1 MDAARKCEQ
10 CGQEVS
16 EQARFCEQC
25 GMPLQLISGERKQVT
40 VMFVDVVRS
49 MELTRALGAER
60 WREVL
65 DGFLAIARGAIDEL
79 GGTVNQFHGD
89 GLLAVFGAPLAD
101 EDHARRACLAAL
113 ELRGRIATFAEA
125 LERSD
130 GVEFST
136 RCGLGSGEV
145 IVGSIGEG
153 LRMDFAPI
161 GNTGGLGKRIESLA
175 PDGSAALSASTAA
188 LVEGEFELRALG
200 EFELKGLDGR
210 QRVYELLGPS
220 AAHTRLEAAD
230 PSRLSRFV
238 GREAERAVLA
248 TALERALEGEG
259 GTVAIRGEPGV
270 GKSRL
275 LHEFARECRER
286 GLRVELV
293 RAFAHGRAVPL
304 RPVLGMLRSFFG
316 VKEGD
321 EPALARERIEAAAL
335 EIDLDFGRDLAL
347 LFDFLGL
354 ADPERPLERI
364 DPEAR
369 QRRLRALVSQLMVAR
384 SRREPTA
391 ILIEDLHWLDAA
403 SAAFVEELV
412 GAAAGTRTSIV
423 ATFRP
428 EYQAGW
434 IGPPAAEELSLQPL
448 DAESAVELLDELLG
462 DDPSLGGLTEKLLA
476 RTGGNPFFIEETV
489 QALYETGHLAGERGA
504 FDLADPG
511 GEVVLPATVQAV
523 LGARIDRLGT
533 GEKAVL
539 QTMAVI
545 GKRADRGV
553 LGEVM
558 GLEPAR
564 LGRALEALAGAEFL
578 VEEGEGALVF
588 KHPLTQEVAYSSQLS
603 EPRARL
609 HTAVAAAIE
618 RTYPQGLDERAALLA
633 HHSEA
638 AGDLL
643 PAARWHARAATWVW
657 VNSPGEGMRHWQR
670 VRELADGLADSPEGE
685 QLAVLASIS
694 ILALAWR
701 VGVSPEEAAVIHEE
715 GRGLLEQA
723 RPAVARPQELLLDL
737 AYSGNMFFGGREHES
752 VAFSAR
758 AVEIAD
764 EIGDPGLV
772 LNANCYASVAA
783 LTVGALR
790 ESIELVDR
798 AVALAGDDYGAG
810 SGLITGTPYAHC
822 LWTRGSAQVMMGLFE
837 RSFRDFNRSL
847 EIAAEFG
854 DTLCELTALTMR
866 ALAYSETFEAER
878 GLVDAERAVELV
890 DWIGDGQASFSC
902 RFALAHML
910 NECGDFEAGRE
921 VAELTLG
928 QIRERGTGVTIEA
941 EVLGVLAVARMGIGD
956 LDSAWAAV
964 EQGIA
969 IAEGRR
975 LKRPVVRLKWA
986 LGRVLLRIDGAADAA
1001 ELALQQA
1008 LAIAAE
1014 LEYRGIE
1021 PHIRLELAELARLRD
1036 DEAVAA
1042 HEEATVEQLLAE
1054 FRDPGAS
1061 LAARPAQLLGN

>member
-1 MDAARKCEQ
+1 
-10 CGQEVS
+10 
-16 EQARFCEQC
+16 
-25 GMPLQLISGERKQVT
+25 MPLQLISGERKQVT

-65 DGFLAIARGAIDEL
+65 NGFLAIARGAIDEF

-89 GLLAVFGAPLAD
+89 GLLAVFGAPLAY

-113 ELRGRIATFAEA
+113 ELRARMVTFAEA
-125 LERSD
+125 LEQSD
-130 GVEFST
+130 GVSFST

-145 IVGSIGEG
+145 IVGAIGEG

-175 PDGSAALSASTAA
+175 PEGSAALSASTAS
-188 LVEGEFELRALG
+188 LVEGEFELRELG

-210 QRVYELLGPS
+210 QRTYELLGPG
-220 AAHTRLEAAD
+220 AARTRLEAAD
-230 PSRLSRFV
+230 PGRLSRFV
-238 GREAERAVLA
+238 GRAAERAVLEA
-248 TALERALEGEG
+248 ALRRTLGGEG
-259 GTVAIRGEPGV
+259 GAVAIRGEPGV
-270 GKSRL
+270 GKSRML
-275 LHEFARECRER
+275 REFAGDCADR
-286 GLRVELV
+286 GFRVELV
-293 RAFAHGRAVPL
+293 QAVAHGRAVPL
-304 RPVLGMLRSFFG
+304 RPVLGMLRAFFG
-316 VKEGD
+316 VAEGD
-321 EPALARERIEAAAL
+321 EPPLARERIEATAL
-335 EIDLDFGRDLAL
+335 DIDTAFERDLPL

-369 QRRLRALVSQLMVAR
+369 QRRLRALVGRLVVAR
-384 SRREPTA
+384 GRREPNA

-412 GAAAGTRTSIV
+412 RAAAGTRTLV
-423 ATFRP
+423 VVTYRP
-428 EYQAGW
+428 EYEAHWLGA
-434 IGPPAAEELSLQPL
+434 PAVEELALQPL
-448 DAESAVELLDELLG
+448 DAEAAVALLG
-462 DDPSLGGLTEKLLA
+462 DLLGEDPSLADLIEGLRA

-489 QALYETGHLAGERGA
+489 QALSETGRLTGGRGS
-504 FDLADPG
+504 FSLADPG
-511 GEVVLPATVQAV
+511 GELVLPATVQAV
-523 LGARIDRLGT
+523 LGARIDRLGA

-545 GKRADRGV
+545 GKRVDHSV
-553 LGEVM
+553 LAEVM
-558 GLEPAR
+558 ELEPA
-564 LGRALEALAGAEFL
+564 ALDGAVEALSAAEL
-578 VEEGEGALVF
+578 LADEGEGDLVF

-609 HTAVAAAIE
+609 HATVAAAIE
-618 RTYPQGLDERAALLA
+618 RIYPQGLDERAALLA

-643 PAARWHARAATWVW
+643 QAARWHARAAAWVW
-657 VNSPGEGMRHWQR
+657 VTSPDEGMRHWLR
-670 VRELADGLADSPEGE
+670 VRDLTDSLAGEPGDE
-685 QLAVLASIS
+685 QLALLARIS

-701 VGVSPEEAAVIHEE
+701 AGVTPEEAKAFYAE
-715 GRGLLEQA
+715 GRQLLEQA
-723 RPAVARPQELLLDL
+723 SPAVARPQEVLLDL
-737 AYSGNMFFGGREHES
+737 AYSGNMFFGGREHEGVGIS
-752 VAFSAR
+752 ER
-758 AVEIAD
+758 AVRIAE

-783 LTVGALR
+783 LTIGSLR

-798 AVALAGDDYGAG
+798 AVALAGDDYATG
-810 SGLITGTPYAHC
+810 SGLITGNPYAHC

-837 RSFRDFNRSL
+837 RSFRDFARSL

-866 ALAYSETFEAER
+866 ALAYSENFEAER
-878 GLVDAERAVELV
+878 GLVDAGRAVELV
-890 DWIGDGQASFSC
+890 DWIGDGQASFSS

-910 NECGDFEAGRE
+910 NERGDFEAGRE
-921 VAELTLG
+921 LAELTLG

-941 EVLGVLAVARMGIGD
+941 EVLGVLAAAKLGLGD

-964 EQGIA
+964 EEGLT

-975 LKRPVVRLKWA
+975 LKRPVVRLKWT

-1001 ELALQQA
+1001 ELALRQA
-1008 LAIAAE
+1008 LAVAAE
-1014 LEYRGIE
+1014 IEYRGIE
-1021 PHIRLELAELARLRD
+1021 PHVRLELVALARLRG
-1036 DEAVAA
+1036 DEAAA
-1042 HEEATVEQLLAE
+1042 SREEATVGRLLVE
-1054 FRDPGAS
+1054 FRDPAAG
-1061 LAARPAQLLGN
+1061 LAPPPAQLLSN